1 MSESPSPIG
10 LNAPDA
16 SARAP
21 GEVLRAAREAHGLSL
36 DHLAAT
42 LKVTP
47 AKLAALE
54 EGRLDQLPDASF
66 ARALAQTVCRVL
78 KIDPTP
84 VLAGLPA
91 ARVAPLAGDKPALNQ
106 PFKETR
112 LAPKMFEGGGESGWS
127 RLLRPQWLAPLLL
140 LLAAAVIYLLPESF
154 EWPRWQGAGQPV
166 DAASQAS
173 APEQTADGLL
183 PVPAAS
189 DALVLDPA
197 ASSVPAASQAS
208 AVLPTSEASEVSVLA
223 PASVGQSPSQG
234 AALAASVPVLAQP
247 SPSPSPSP
255 STVPSP
261 GAVADGPVLLAVT
274 EDSWVEVI
282 DGGGNT
288 RLSRIVR
295 AGETM
300 AMGGVPPWKVRIGH
314 VGGVKVTLRGQ
325 PVDLTPFARNNVA
338 RLELK

>member
-1 MSESPSPIG
+1 MSENSSPIG
-10 LNAPDA
+10 LSVPDA

-21 GEVLRAAREAHGLSL
+21 GEVLRAAREAQGLSL

-78 KIDPTP
+78 KIDPTA

-112 LAPKMFEGGGESGWS
+112 LAPKMFEGGGTAGWS

-154 EWPRWQGAGQPV
+154 EWPRWQDPGHPV
-166 DAASQAS
+166 GGDSQAS
-173 APEQTADGLL
+173 APEQTADGVL
-183 PVPAAS
+183 PQPAAS

-197 ASSVPAASQAS
+197 ASAVPAASQAS
-208 AVLPTSEASEVSVLA
+208 VAQPASEASAAGIVMPTTSSLPA
-223 PASVGQSPSQG
+223 PAASIPAQALPSTSITQSP
-234 AALAASVPVLAQP
+234 AFA
-247 SPSPSPSP
+247 
-255 STVPSP
+255 
-261 GAVADGPVLLAVT
+261 ADGPVFLSVT

-282 DGGGNT
+282 DGSGNT

-295 AGETM
+295 AGESM
-300 AMGGVPPWKVRIGH
+300 AMGGVSPWRMRIGH
-314 VGGVKVTLRGQ
+314 AGGVKVSMRGQ
-325 PVDLTPFARNNVA
+325 PVDLTPFTRNNVA

>member
-1 MSESPSPIG
+1 MSDNQSPIG
-10 LNAPDA
+10 LATPDA
-16 SARAP
+16 SSRAP
-21 GEVLRAAREAHGLSL
+21 GEILRSARESQGLSL

-78 KIDPTP
+78 KIDPVP

-91 ARVAPLAGDKPALNQ
+91 ARVAPLASDKPALNQ

-112 LAPKMFEGGGESGWS
+112 LAPKMFEGEGEGGWT
-127 RLLRPQWLAPLLL
+127 RLLRPQWLAPIVL

-154 EWPRWQGAGQPV
+154 EWPRWQAADMPV
-166 DAASQAS
+166 GAASQAS
-173 APEQTADGLL
+173 APEQTADGSL

-189 DALVLDPA
+189 DVLVLDPVASA
-197 ASSVPAASQAS
+197 AFGASEASGVAPASPASDPSLSVPAV
-208 AVLPTSEASEVSVLA
+208 AVPVTQQPV
-223 PASVGQSPSQG
+223 
-234 AALAASVPVLAQP
+234 LAASQVALQVAQP
-247 SPSPSPSP
+247 
-255 STVPSP
+255 P
-261 GAVADGPVLLAVT
+261 GTEVGGPVSLVAS
-274 EDSWVEVI
+274 EDSWIEVI

-288 RLSRIVR
+288 RLSRVVR
-295 AGETM
+295 AGESL
-300 AMGGVPPWKVRIGH
+300 AMGGVAPWKIRIGH

>member
-16 SARAP
+16 GGRAP
-21 GEVLRAAREAHGLSL
+21 GEILRAAREAQGLSL

-47 AKLAALE
+47 LKLAALE
-54 EGRLDQLPDASF
+54 EGRLDRLPDASF

-78 KIDPTP
+78 KIDPAP

-91 ARVAPLAGDKPALNQ
+91 ARVAPLAADKPALNQ

-112 LAPKMFEGGGESGWS
+112 LAPKMFEGGGEGGWS

-154 EWPRWQGAGQPV
+154 EWPRWQGAGHPV
-166 DAASQAS
+166 GAASQAP
-173 APEQTADGLL
+173 ALGPTADGVL
-183 PVPAAS
+183 PAPAVS

-197 ASSVPAASQAS
+197 ASDTTAASQAS
-208 AVLPTSEASEVSVLA
+208 VVPPANSASDVSALTPAAVA
-223 PASVGQSPSQG
+223 PAVP
-234 AALAASVPVLAQP
+234 ALSASVPALAQP
-247 SPSPSPSP
+247 STSVAQQQG
-255 STVPSP
+255 TM
-261 GAVADGPVLLAVT
+261 ADGPVFLSVT

-295 AGETM
+295 AGESM
-300 AMGGVPPWKVRIGH
+300 AMGGVSPWRVRIGH
-314 VGGVKVTLRGQ
+314 AGGVKVSMRGQ
-325 PVDLTPFARNNVA
+325 PVDLTPFTRNNVA
-338 RLELK
+338 RFELK

>member
-1 MSESPSPIG
+1 MSDSPSPIN
-10 LNAPDA
+10 LNTPDV
-16 SARAP
+16 SGRAP
-21 GEVLRAAREAHGLSL
+21 GELLRAAREAQGLSL

-66 ARALAQTVCRVL
+66 ARALAQTMCRVL
-78 KIDPTP
+78 KIDPVP

-91 ARVAPLAGDKPALNQ
+91 ARVAPLASDKPALNQ

-112 LAPKMFEGGGESGWS
+112 LAPKMFEGDGDGGWS
-127 RLLRPQWLAPLLL
+127 RLLRPQWLAPILLL
-140 LLAAAVIYLLPESF
+140 VAAAVIYLLPDSF
-154 EWPRWQGAGQPV
+154 EWPKWQGASVPAEPV
-166 DAASQAS
+166 ASQAS
-173 APEQTADGLL
+173 SPDQTADGVL

-189 DALVLDPA
+189 DALVLDPVA
-197 ASSVPAASQAS
+197 SDASMPAPASPASEVGAPASMVSPLAPAQGAQPAVSSVPPPQVAMPAVVASQPVAN
-208 AVLPTSEASEVSVLA
+208 
-223 PASVGQSPSQG
+223 PA
-234 AALAASVPVLAQP
+234 A
-247 SPSPSPSP
+247 
-255 STVPSP
+255 
-261 GAVADGPVLLAVT
+261 ADGPVLLAVT
-274 EDSWVEVI
+274 EDSWIEVI

-300 AMGGVPPWKVRIGH
+300 AMGGVAPWKIRIGH

>member
-10 LNAPDA
+10 LSVPDA

-21 GEVLRAAREAHGLSL
+21 GEVLRAAREAQGLSL

-78 KIDPTP
+78 KIDPTA

-112 LAPKMFEGGGESGWS
+112 LAPKMFEGGGSGGWS

-140 LLAAAVIYLLPESF
+140 LLAAAVIYFLPDSF
-154 EWPRWQGAGQPV
+154 ELPRWQDVGHSAGA
-166 DAASQAS
+166 DSQAAS
-173 APEQTADGLL
+173 APEQTADGVL
-183 PVPAAS
+183 PQPAAS
-189 DALVLDPA
+189 DALVLDPV
-197 ASSVPAASQAS
+197 ASAVPAATQAPAALPASEAS
-208 AVLPTSEASEVSVLA
+208 AVDTVTSIANPLLA
-223 PASVGQSPSQG
+223 P
-234 AALAASVPVLAQP
+234 AASVPEQAQP
-247 SPSPSPSP
+247 LVSVPQSP
-255 STVPSP
+255 
-261 GAVADGPVLLAVT
+261 AAADGPVYLSVT

-282 DGGGNT
+282 DGSGNT

-295 AGETM
+295 AGESM
-300 AMGGVPPWKVRIGH
+300 AMGGVSPWRMRIGH
-314 VGGVKVTLRGQ
+314 AGGVKVSVRGQ
-325 PVDLTPFARNNVA
+325 PVDLTPFTRNNVA

>member
-1 MSESPSPIG
+1 MSESPLPTG
-10 LNAPDA
+10 LNVPDA
-16 SARAP
+16 SGRAP
-21 GEVLRAAREAHGLSL
+21 GEVLRAAREAQGLSL

-47 AKLAALE
+47 LKLAALE

-78 KIDPTP
+78 KIDPAP

-91 ARVAPLAGDKPALNQ
+91 ARVAPLAADKPPLNQ

-112 LAPKMFEGGGESGWS
+112 LAPKMFEGGGEGGWS

-154 EWPRWQGAGQPV
+154 EWPRWQDASHPV
-166 DAASQAS
+166 GAASQAS
-173 APEQTADGLL
+173 APEQTADGVL

-197 ASSVPAASQAS
+197 ASDTPAASQAS
-208 AVLPTSEASEVSVLA
+208 AVVPANSASEVGVLA
-223 PASVGQSPSQG
+223 PTSATLVVQSPNQG
-234 AALAASVPVLAQP
+234 AALAASVPSPVQP
-247 SPSPSPSP
+247 S
-255 STVPSP
+255 TLAAQQQ
-261 GAVADGPVLLAVT
+261 GAAADGPVFLSVT

-295 AGETM
+295 AGESM
-300 AMGGVPPWKVRIGH
+300 AMGGVSPWRVRIGH
-314 VGGVKVTLRGQ
+314 AGGVKVSMRGQ
-325 PVDLTPFARNNVA
+325 PVDLTPFTRNNVA

>member
-1 MSESPSPIG
+1 MSESPSPIN
-10 LNAPDA
+10 LNTPDV
-16 SARAP
+16 SGRAP
-21 GEVLRAAREAHGLSL
+21 GELLRAAREAQGLSL

-66 ARALAQTVCRVL
+66 ARALAQTMCRVL
-78 KIDPTP
+78 KIDPAP

-91 ARVAPLAGDKPALNQ
+91 ARVAPLASDKPALNQ

-112 LAPKMFEGGGESGWS
+112 LAPKMFDGDGEGGWS
-127 RLLRPQWLAPLLL
+127 RLLRPQWLAPILLL
-140 LLAAAVIYLLPESF
+140 AAAAVIYLLPDSF
-154 EWPRWQGAGQPV
+154 EWPQWQGASVPADPV
-166 DAASQAS
+166 ASQAS
-173 APEQTADGLL
+173 SPDQTADGLL

-197 ASSVPAASQAS
+197 ASAASDAAAPVPASS
-208 AVLPTSEASEVSVLA
+208 ASEVVAPVLVPPVAA
-223 PASVGQSPSQG
+223 PTV
-234 AALAASVPVLAQP
+234 AASEP
-247 SPSPSPSP
+247 SANQ
-255 STVPSP
+255 V
-261 GAVADGPVLLAVT
+261 AADGPVALAVS
-274 EDSWVEVI
+274 EDSWIEVI

-288 RLSRIVR
+288 RLSRIVH
-295 AGETM
+295 AGESM
-300 AMGGVPPWKVRIGH
+300 AMGGVAPWKLRIGH

-325 PVDLTPFARNNVA
+325 PVDLTPFTRNNVA

>member
-1 MSESPSPIG
+1 MSESPQPIG

-16 SARAP
+16 SGRAP
-21 GEVLRAAREAHGLSL
+21 GEILRVAREAQGLSL

-47 AKLAALE
+47 LKLAALE
-54 EGRLDQLPDASF
+54 QGRLDQLPDASF
-66 ARALAQTVCRVL
+66 ARALAQAVCRAL
-78 KIDPTP
+78 KIDPAP

-112 LAPKMFEGGGESGWS
+112 LAPKMFEGGSEGGWA
-127 RLLRPQWLAPLLL
+127 RWLRPQWLAPVLL

-154 EWPRWQGAGQPV
+154 EWPRWQEASHPV
-166 DAASQAS
+166 GPASQAS
-173 APEQTADGLL
+173 VPEQTADGVL
-183 PVPAAS
+183 PAPAAS
-189 DALVLDPA
+189 DVLVLDPA
-197 ASSVPAASQAS
+197 APAASQAS
-208 AVLPTSEASEVSVLA
+208 AVEPANATSEASILVPATAATAA
-223 PASVGQSPSQG
+223 PVTPSPNQVT
-234 AALAASVPVLAQP
+234 ALAASAPALAQP
-247 SPSPSPSP
+247 STT
-255 STVPSP
+255 TVQQQ
-261 GAVADGPVLLAVT
+261 GAVADGPVFLSVT

-295 AGETM
+295 AGESM
-300 AMGGVPPWKVRIGH
+300 AMGGVSPWRVRIGH
-314 VGGVKVTLRGQ
+314 AGGVKVSMRGQ
-325 PVDLTPFARNNVA
+325 PVDLTPFTRNNVA

>member
-1 MSESPSPIG
+1 MSENSSPIG
-10 LNAPDA
+10 LSVPDA

-21 GEVLRAAREAHGLSL
+21 GELLRAAREAQGLSL

-78 KIDPTP
+78 KIDPTA

-112 LAPKMFEGGGESGWS
+112 LAPKMFEGGGAGGWS
-127 RLLRPQWLAPLLL
+127 RLLRPQWLAPMLL

-154 EWPRWQGAGQPV
+154 EWPRWQGAGHPV
-166 DAASQAS
+166 GADSQAS
-173 APEQTADGLL
+173 APEQTADGVL
-183 PVPAAS
+183 PQPAAS

-197 ASSVPAASQAS
+197 ASAAPAASQAS
-208 AVLPTSEASEVSVLA
+208 SEQPASEASAAGFVTPTTSPL
-223 PASVGQSPSQG
+223 PATAASIPAQALPSTSITQSP
-234 AALAASVPVLAQP
+234 
-247 SPSPSPSP
+247 
-255 STVPSP
+255 
-261 GAVADGPVLLAVT
+261 AVAADGPVFLSVT

-282 DGGGNT
+282 DGSGNT

-295 AGETM
+295 AGESM
-300 AMGGVPPWKVRIGH
+300 AMGGVSPWRMRIGH
-314 VGGVKVTLRGQ
+314 AGGVKVSMRGQ
-325 PVDLTPFARNNVA
+325 PVDLTPFTRNNVA

>member
-21 GEVLRAAREAHGLSL
+21 GEVLRAAREAQGLSL

-66 ARALAQTVCRVL
+66 ARALAQAVCRVL
-78 KIDPTP
+78 KMDPTP

-91 ARVAPLAGDKPALNQ
+91 ARVAPLAADKPALNQ

-154 EWPRWQGAGQPV
+154 EWPRWLGENHPV
-166 DAASQAS
+166 EAASQAS
-173 APEQTADGLL
+173 APEQTADGVL

-234 AALAASVPVLAQP
+234 AALAASGPVLAQP
-247 SPSPSPSP
+247 SPS
-255 STVPSP
+255 TVPST
-261 GAVADGPVLLAVT
+261 GVVADGPVLLAVT

-300 AMGGVPPWKVRIGH
+300 AMGGVAPWKVRIGH

>member
-1 MSESPSPIG
+1 MSDNASPIG
-10 LNAPDA
+10 LNNPDA
-16 SARAP
+16 SGRAP
-21 GEVLRAAREAHGLSL
+21 GDILRSAREAQGLSL

-66 ARALAQTVCRVL
+66 ARALAQTMCRVL
-78 KIDPTP
+78 KIDPAP

-91 ARVAPLAGDKPALNQ
+91 ARVAPLASDKPALNQ

-127 RLLRPQWLAPLLL
+127 RLLRPQWLAPIAL

-154 EWPRWQGAGQPV
+154 EWPRWQAADLPV
-166 DAASQAS
+166 GAASQAS
-173 APEQTADGLL
+173 APEQTADGSL

-189 DALVLDPA
+189 DALVLDPVASVPSGALEASAVVPSNA
-197 ASSVPAASQAS
+197 ASDAGLSASALAAPLVQQPTQAVAPAASVSLASQA
-208 AVLPTSEASEVSVLA
+208 PTQ
-223 PASVGQSPSQG
+223 VGQPQG
-234 AALAASVPVLAQP
+234 AV
-247 SPSPSPSP
+247 
-255 STVPSP
+255 
-261 GAVADGPVLLAVT
+261 GDGPVFLTVT
-274 EDSWVEVI
+274 EDSWIEVI
-282 DGGGNT
+282 DGGGTT

-295 AGETM
+295 AGESM
-300 AMGGVPPWKVRIGH
+300 AMGGVAPWRLRIGH

-325 PVDLTPFARNNVA
+325 PVDLTPFTRNNVA
-338 RLELK
+338 RFELK

>member
-10 LNAPDA
+10 LSVPDA

-21 GEVLRAAREAHGLSL
+21 GELLRAAREAQGLSL

-54 EGRLDQLPDASF
+54 EGRLDRLPDASF

-78 KIDPTP
+78 KIDPTA

-112 LAPKMFEGGGESGWS
+112 LAPKMFEGGGAGGLS

-154 EWPRWQGAGQPV
+154 EWPRWQGAGHPV
-166 DAASQAS
+166 GADSQAS
-173 APEQTADGLL
+173 APEQTADGVL
-183 PVPAAS
+183 PQPGAS

-197 ASSVPAASQAS
+197 ASAAPAASQVS
-208 AVLPTSEASEVSVLA
+208 AEQPASEASAAGIVTPTTSSL
-223 PASVGQSPSQG
+223 P
-234 AALAASVPVLAQP
+234 ALAASVPAQAQP
-247 SPSPSPSP
+247 STSIAQP
-255 STVPSP
+255 TVS
-261 GAVADGPVLLAVT
+261 ATDGPVYLSVT

-282 DGGGNT
+282 DGSGNT
-288 RLSRIVR
+288 RLSRIVH
-295 AGETM
+295 AGESM
-300 AMGGVPPWKVRIGH
+300 AMGGVSPWRMRIGH
-314 VGGVKVTLRGQ
+314 AGGVKVSMRGQ
-325 PVDLTPFARNNVA
+325 PVDLTPFTRNNVA

>member
-1 MSESPSPIG
+1 MSESPQPIG

-16 SARAP
+16 SGRAP
-21 GEVLRAAREAHGLSL
+21 GEILRAAREAQGLSL

-47 AKLAALE
+47 LKLAALE

-78 KIDPTP
+78 KIDAAP

-112 LAPKMFEGGGESGWS
+112 LAPKMFEGGGEGGWA
-127 RLLRPQWLAPLLL
+127 RWLRPQWLAPVLL

-154 EWPRWQGAGQPV
+154 EWPRWQEASHALG
-166 DAASQAS
+166 AASQAS
-173 APEQTADGLL
+173 VPEQTADGVL
-183 PVPAAS
+183 PAPAAS
-189 DALVLDPA
+189 DVLVLDPA
-197 ASSVPAASQAS
+197 APAPSQAS
-208 AVLPTSEASEVSVLA
+208 AVEPANAASEASILVPATAA
-223 PASVGQSPSQG
+223 PAAPSPNQV
-234 AALAASVPVLAQP
+234 AALAASAPALAQP
-247 SPSPSPSP
+247 STSI
-255 STVPSP
+255 VQQQ
-261 GAVADGPVLLAVT
+261 GAVADGPVFLSVT

-295 AGETM
+295 AGESM
-300 AMGGVPPWKVRIGH
+300 AMGGVSPWRVRIGH
-314 VGGVKVTLRGQ
+314 AGGVKVSMRGQ
-325 PVDLTPFARNNVA
+325 PVDLTPFTRNNVA

>member
-1 MSESPSPIG
+1 MSESPPPIG

-16 SARAP
+16 GGRAP
-21 GEVLRAAREAHGLSL
+21 GEILRAAREAQGLSL

-47 AKLAALE
+47 LKLAALE
-54 EGRLDQLPDASF
+54 EGRLDRLPDASF

-78 KIDPTP
+78 KIDPAP

-91 ARVAPLAGDKPALNQ
+91 ARVASLAADKPALNQ

-112 LAPKMFEGGGESGWS
+112 LAPRMFEGGGEGGWS

-140 LLAAAVIYLLPESF
+140 LLAAAGIYLLPESF
-154 EWPRWQGAGQPV
+154 EWPRWQDAGHPV
-166 DAASQAS
+166 GAASQAS
-173 APEQTADGLL
+173 APEQTADGVL
-183 PVPAAS
+183 PVPAGS
-189 DALVLDPA
+189 DSLVLDPA
-197 ASSVPAASQAS
+197 ASDTPAASQAS
-208 AVLPTSEASEVSVLA
+208 AVVSANPASDVSVLTPPSVA
-223 PASVGQSPSQG
+223 PVVQSPNQVP
-234 AALAASVPVLAQP
+234 ALSASVPAPSQP
-247 SPSPSPSP
+247 SPL
-255 STVPSP
+255 VAQQQ
-261 GAVADGPVLLAVT
+261 GVVADGPVFLSVT

-295 AGETM
+295 AGESM
-300 AMGGVPPWKVRIGH
+300 AMGGVPPWRVRIGH
-314 VGGVKVTLRGQ
+314 AGGVKVSMRGQ
-325 PVDLTPFARNNVA
+325 PVDLSPFTRNNVA

>member
-21 GEVLRAAREAHGLSL
+21 GEVLRAAREAQGLSL

-47 AKLAALE
+47 VKLAALE

-91 ARVAPLAGDKPALNQ
+91 ARVAPLAADKPALIQ

-154 EWPRWQGAGQPV
+154 EWPRWLGENHPV
-166 DAASQAS
+166 EAASQAS
-173 APEQTADGLL
+173 APEQTADGVL

-197 ASSVPAASQAS
+197 ASVAPAASQAS
-208 AVLPTSEASEVSVLA
+208 AIPPASVASEVSMLA
-223 PASVGQSPSQG
+223 PASVAPVGQSTNQG
-234 AALAASVPVLAQP
+234 PALAASVPVLAQP
-247 SPSPSPSP
+247 LP
-255 STVPSP
+255 STVQSP
-261 GAVADGPVLLAVT
+261 GAVVDGPVFLSVT

-295 AGETM
+295 AGESM
-300 AMGGVPPWKVRIGH
+300 AMGGVSPWRMRIGH
-314 VGGVKVTLRGQ
+314 AGGVKVTVRGQ
-325 PVDLTPFARNNVA
+325 PVDLAPFTRNNVA

>member
-10 LNAPDA
+10 LSVPDA

-21 GEVLRAAREAHGLSL
+21 GELLRAAREAQGLSL

-78 KIDPTP
+78 KIDPTA

-112 LAPKMFEGGGESGWS
+112 LAPKMFEGGSAGGWS

-154 EWPRWQGAGQPV
+154 EWPRWQDAGHPVGA
-166 DAASQAS
+166 DSQAS
-173 APEQTADGLL
+173 APEQTADGVL
-183 PVPAAS
+183 PQPAAS
-189 DALVLDPA
+189 GALALDPA
-197 ASSVPAASQAS
+197 ASAVPAASQAS
-208 AVLPTSEASEVSVLA
+208 AEQPASEASAAGMVTS
-223 PASVGQSPSQG
+223 STSPLP
-234 AALAASVPVLAQP
+234 ALAASVPAQEAQP
-247 SPSPSPSP
+247 STSITQP
-255 STVPSP
+255 T
-261 GAVADGPVLLAVT
+261 AAAADGPVYLSVT

-282 DGGGNT
+282 DGSGNT

-295 AGETM
+295 AGESM
-300 AMGGVPPWKVRIGH
+300 AMGGVSPWRMRIGH
-314 VGGVKVTLRGQ
+314 AGGVKVSMRGQ
-325 PVDLTPFARNNVA
+325 PVDLAPFTRNNVA